1 MISFPKTV
9 LTRQVETDV
18 GDWKRGER
26 NLYGCV
32 NENESAPNRRMISY
46 IRTVCEG
53 RPQSWISTVRYYPGE
68 EKNQWITSAPIFEDC
83 SLERLQS
90 ICRQIDSH
98 LEEEQA
104 RGKQY
109 QKLRSIL
116 REEKT
121 PQLQEVRWQLV
132 SFFASVADFFDFYEA
147 YEGQPIQDEAAQRA
161 LVDGSNWK
169 KISANFRGIEERG
182 RNDQRTDEELYR
194 FCCDRV
200 LQRAV
205 QGILNV
211 EMKPFVLQPV
221 GHILDGSKH
230 IIDAAASQVASEEG
244 MRQEADAYA
253 LEERPYSF
261 QPERHNG
268 GIISFSSFF
277 KKMSELVEASI
288 SVVEGTTTILK
299 LMDDGVVGLRL
310 HQDSETKELQT
321 VLKVGELAT
330 FYWPLQLSVYVPALA
345 LVERSCWR
353 QNMEQ
358 KEAVLRFLKEQA
370 FEPGDKLPKHLEE
383 KKFEVADVQRCLLAW
398 TEKLYHAGQ
407 SYRGWDFDNLEQRRE
422 QEVQEEGIRATML
435 NRAKE
440 FLYLQ

>member
-1 MISFPKTV
+1 
-9 LTRQVETDV
+9 
-18 GDWKRGER
+18 
-26 NLYGCV
+26 
-32 NENESAPNRRMISY
+32 
-46 IRTVCEG
+46 
-53 RPQSWISTVRYYPGE
+53 
-68 EKNQWITSAPIFEDC
+68 
-83 SLERLQS
+83 
-90 ICRQIDSH
+90 
-98 LEEEQA
+98 
-104 RGKQY
+104 
-109 QKLRSIL
+109 
-116 REEKT
+116 
-121 PQLQEVRWQLV
+121 
-132 SFFASVADFFDFYEA
+132 
-147 YEGQPIQDEAAQRA
+147 
-161 LVDGSNWK
+161 
-169 KISANFRGIEERG
+169 
-182 RNDQRTDEELYR
+182 
-194 FCCDRV
+194 
-200 LQRAV
+200 
-205 QGILNV
+205 
-211 EMKPFVLQPV
+211 
-221 GHILDGSKH
+221 
-230 IIDAAASQVASEEG
+230 

-330 FYWPLQLSVYVPALA
+330 FYWPMQLSVYVPALA